1 MKTNKFLQE
10 LANQINFK
18 EIDINN
24 IHLDSRDVSQGDLFF
39 ALKGKE
45 MDGND
50 FISKAFEK
58 GAALVISD
66 SNTDGR
72 RDILYFE
79 ELRKYLGIFAS
90 RFYGNP
96 SFGLKTICV
105 TGTNG
110 KTTCVETFSALSN
123 LLDERCAFISTINS
137 SNDGE
142 DLVKSQLTTP
152 DAITIQRIMNS
163 ALRNN
168 AKYMAMEASSHGLDQ
183 NRLNGTDI
191 DFAILTSFS
200 HDHLDYHGSL
210 ESYKSTKE
218 KLFLDLNPKKNII
231 CIDSSFGLDLY
242 NKAIKKN
249 PNTYSVS
256 IEKPADFQASFEY
269 LSSGLKV
276 NLKALDEKFSFE
288 LETISRY
295 LASNIICAI
304 AVLVIQGVDLDLISS
319 LSKKIE
325 LPLGRLQ
332 KIKKDNITVYI
343 DYAHTPEALENTLL
357 ELRRFHSDPVWC
369 LFGCG
374 GDRDKEKRPLM
385 GRAAEKFSEK
395 VILTSD
401 NPRTEDKDQ
410 IINDILDG
418 ISKKDQIIIESDR
431 ERAIE
436 MAIEALKNEK
446 KDGVLL
452 IAGKGHETYQEINGS
467 FHEFND
473 AEIVK
478 FS

>member
-1 MKTNKFLQE
+1 M
-10 LANQINFK
+10 
-18 EIDINN
+18 
-24 IHLDSRDVSQGDLFF
+24 
-39 ALKGKE
+39 
-45 MDGND
+45 
-50 FISKAFEK
+50 
-58 GAALVISD
+58 
-66 SNTDGR
+66 
-72 RDILYFE
+72 
-79 ELRKYLGIFAS
+79 
-90 RFYGNP
+90 
-96 SFGLKTICV
+96 
-105 TGTNG
+105 
-110 KTTCVETFSALSN
+110 
-123 LLDERCAFISTINS
+123 
-137 SNDGE
+137 
-142 DLVKSQLTTP
+142 
-152 DAITIQRIMNS
+152 
-163 ALRNN
+163 
-168 AKYMAMEASSHGLDQ
+168 
-183 NRLNGTDI
+183 
-191 DFAILTSFS
+191 
-200 HDHLDYHGSL
+200 
-210 ESYKSTKE
+210 
-218 KLFLDLNPKKNII
+218 
-231 CIDSSFGLDLY
+231 
-242 NKAIKKN
+242 
-249 PNTYSVS
+249 
-256 IEKPADFQASFEY
+256 
-269 LSSGLKV
+269 
-276 NLKALDEKFSFE
+276 
-288 LETISRY
+288 
-295 LASNIICAI
+295 ICAI

-452 IAGKGHETYQEINGS
+452 IAGKGHETYQEINGN